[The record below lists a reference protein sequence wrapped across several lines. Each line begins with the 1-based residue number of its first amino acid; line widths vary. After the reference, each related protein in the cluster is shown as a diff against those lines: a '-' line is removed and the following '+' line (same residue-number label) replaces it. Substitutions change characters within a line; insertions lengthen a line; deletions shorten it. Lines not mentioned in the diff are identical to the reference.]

1 VARAQQRAMRVIGFL
16 NGASLEGRAV
26 PVAAFRQGLQQAG
39 YVEGQN
45 VVIEYRWAEGQ
56 YERLP
61 ALAADLVRLQPSVIA
76 ATSTPA
82 ALAAKAVTT
91 TIPIIFTTSGDPV
104 QLGLVATLSRPGGNV
119 TGATALDVEIAPK
132 RLELAREM
140 IPADTVVAL
149 LVNPTFPPTEG
160 MLMELAVAA
169 QKLGLKLHVMRATT
183 EHEIDEA
190 FTTAA
195 QMRAGALVIGTDL
208 FFANRMKQLGALTL
222 QHAVPTIFEYREFTE
237 HGGLI
242 SYGGSL
248 TDMYRNA
255 GVYTGRIL
263 KGEKAADLPVQ
274 QVTKIEL
281 IINLKT
287 ANALGLT
294 IPETLLATA
303 DQVIQ

>member
-1 VARAQQRAMRVIGFL
+1 
-16 NGASLEGRAV
+16 
-26 PVAAFRQGLQQAG
+26 
-39 YVEGQN
+39 
-45 VVIEYRWAEGQ
+45 
-56 YERLP
+56 
-61 ALAADLVRLQPSVIA
+61 
-76 ATSTPA
+76 
-82 ALAAKAVTT
+82 
-91 TIPIIFTTSGDPV
+91 
-104 QLGLVATLSRPGGNV
+104 
-119 TGATALDVEIAPK
+119 
-132 RLELAREM
+132 
-140 IPADTVVAL
+140 
-149 LVNPTFPPTEG
+149 
-160 MLMELAVAA
+160 
-169 QKLGLKLHVMRATT
+169 MRATT

-287 ANALGLT
+287 AKALGLT

-303 DQVIQ
+303 DEVIQ